1 MPIRLFLFRCTHTL
15 DEVGMSKNN
24 THFNFRNVGVHV
36 TFDVNHPPPIH
47 SSTKDTLRVSCRSL
61 SCLEDLVC
69 HDSETWV
76 KVIFR
81 RQVYSSSSTG
91 LEKFVQGVYNN
102 EDIHTKIT
110 HGITQRSHDPGII

>member
-1 MPIRLFLFRCTHTL
+1 M
-15 DEVGMSKNN
+15 
-24 THFNFRNVGVHV
+24 
-36 TFDVNHPPPIH
+36 
-47 SSTKDTLRVSCRSL
+47 
-61 SCLEDLVC
+61 
-69 HDSETWV
+69 

-91 LEKFVQGVYNN
+91 LEKSVQGVYNN